1 MQPEVIFKHIFN
13 LLEKTDPFWDFEY
26 VQFRRLQ
33 EIMQDSIK
41 DPIDNFLCER
51 KIREKQYEIL
61 RTLYNDF
68 LMKISKHVEKNKN
81 KIKIVPLF
89 PYR

>member
-1 MQPEVIFKHIFN
+1 MQPEVIFEHIFD
-13 LLEKTDPFWDFEY
+13 LLRKTEPFWGFEY

-33 EIMQDSIK
+33 EIMQGPIR

-51 KIREKQYEIL
+51 ETREKQYEIL

-68 LMKISKHVEKNKN
+68 LKKISRHVERNKN
-81 KIKIVPLF
+81 RIEIVPLF